1 MTTAVSITAR
11 QPPPLKA
18 TDGPTEWRIFEKLWN
33 AYAEVTELTKRP
45 AKFQTNLFYSCI
57 GPEGVAIVEK
67 LPFKTAEDQN
77 DLKKAITLLQQ
88 RFLGRRNVTYERY
101 WFYQR
106 IKEVKNREKTQ
117 MNLLEVSAYCLKHVG
132 SRKTERILRT
142 K

>member
-1 MTTAVSITAR
+1 M
-11 QPPPLKA
+11 
-18 TDGPTEWRIFEKLWN
+18 
-33 AYAEVTELTKRP
+33 TELTKRP

-101 WFYQR
+101 RFYQR
-106 IKEVKNREKTQ
+106 SQKPGEDINEFIGSLRILSKPCGFQENGTDFTDQ
-117 MNLLEVSAYCLKHVG
+117 MIRDKLCAVLVTSQFVSACYKRMMCHWRNAKEYVAV
-132 SRKTERILRT
+132 
-142 K
+142 